1 MLLVGYLVNTIYGLM
16 KLVVD
21 GVHVIGVGGVGA
33 TEGRLII
40 GAWAVVIQVFH
51 VNLHAFPIGTIPL
64 FDVICSASLATMFVI
79 FARRVGK
86 DIQRVNY
93 LDRPWAQ
100 QAEKFAAQTKIVPI
114 GRRLNFERRLS
125 VDDEGANS
133 VGGEV
138 KSPDNSF

>member
-1 MLLVGYLVNTIYGLM
+1 MLLVGYLVNTTYGLM

-40 GAWAVVIQVFH
+40 GLWAVVIQVLH

-79 FARRVGK
+79 FARRVGR
-86 DIQRVNY
+86 DIERVNY
-93 LDRPWAQ
+93 LDRPWMQ
-100 QAEKFAAQTKIVPI
+100 SGDKFAAKTKIVPI
-114 GRRLNFERRLS
+114 GRRLSFERRLG
-125 VDDEGANS
+125 VDDGSEKN
-133 VGGEV
+133 VGEI
-138 KSPDNSF
+138 KSPDKSF

>member
-21 GVHVIGVGGVGA
+21 GVHIIGVGGIGA

-40 GAWAVVIQVFH
+40 GLWAVGIQVFH

-79 FARRVGK
+79 FARRVGR

-93 LDRPWAQ
+93 LDRPWTPH
-100 QAEKFAAQTKIVPI
+100 AEKFAAQTKIVPI
-114 GRRLNFERRLS
+114 GRRLNLERRLG
-125 VDDEGANS
+125 VDDESAKS
-133 VGGEV
+133 LGGEV
-138 KSPDNSF
+138 KSPDKSF